1 MLITFLAMIFE
12 VVFLGEQMISFDD
25 LYVGFGDHWLC
36 NRCSILSAL
45 PGAFGKL
52 QLLLILWTWV
62 DFEPWRHFPVLVLD
76 EGLQGQGGRS
86 KVVDQEIGNPME
98 WKIYQFEYIN
108 FILLI
113 SPGWWVEP
121 WGNYLL
127 WNMRQ
132 RDGAA
137 FDLQTSHPSDLDQPC
152 IVKRWRKHKPQHQKW
167 KEGELMMFL
176 PSMLASRRT
185 SINVRQGSGFF
196 HCANLKTFRRRSLL
210 SLRLLFLLRL
220 ILRAVNI
227 QSKVKM
233 QIGLFLTSMD
243 MLLGGI
249 LIWMWTWENLA
260 SLLLGAGWDWSNES
274 RSTLNVV
281 DGQSGNHMMSLI
293 IETLIYLRW

>member
-1 MLITFLAMIFE
+1 MTVQDKMMMLITFLAMIFE

-36 NRCSILSAL
+36 NRCSILTAL

-152 IVKRWRKHKPQHQKW
+152 IVKRWRKHKPQHQ
-167 KEGELMMFL
+167 
-176 PSMLASRRT
+176 
-185 SINVRQGSGFF
+185 
-196 HCANLKTFRRRSLL
+196 
-210 SLRLLFLLRL
+210 
-220 ILRAVNI
+220 
-227 QSKVKM
+227 
-233 QIGLFLTSMD
+233 
-243 MLLGGI
+243 
-249 LIWMWTWENLA
+249 
-260 SLLLGAGWDWSNES
+260 
-274 RSTLNVV
+274 
-281 DGQSGNHMMSLI
+281 
-293 IETLIYLRW
+293 

>member
-1 MLITFLAMIFE
+1 MIFLALLSIIIASQRSSVDHKGWSFNCSSGSSAPKWKKTYSADFVSFLKTSYGGQHFFHFGIENREGDVTVHGCLYKDKMMMLITFLAMIFE

-36 NRCSILSAL
+36 NRCSILTAL

-152 IVKRWRKHKPQHQKW
+152 IVKRWRKHKPQHQ
-167 KEGELMMFL
+167 
-176 PSMLASRRT
+176 
-185 SINVRQGSGFF
+185 
-196 HCANLKTFRRRSLL
+196 
-210 SLRLLFLLRL
+210 
-220 ILRAVNI
+220 
-227 QSKVKM
+227 
-233 QIGLFLTSMD
+233 
-243 MLLGGI
+243 
-249 LIWMWTWENLA
+249 
-260 SLLLGAGWDWSNES
+260 
-274 RSTLNVV
+274 
-281 DGQSGNHMMSLI
+281 
-293 IETLIYLRW
+293 